1 MSRRSPF
8 TVIELLTVTV
18 IISILA
24 ALVLGVAKFA
34 SGKAHETK
42 TLAKLVA
49 FEDAVEQF
57 KQDRG
62 FFPSSVF
69 SSSDG
74 ATGVIVRLGKLDNY
88 KSGSIG
94 EDVDEAGTTEGHYF
108 LSKGKFVNSQ
118 TGGTYLTGYKGGE
131 YLDGWGR
138 PFLYQCDGDQNNE
151 QTFDI
156 WSAGRDGKVGT
167 DDDVTNWKR
176 N

>member
-1 MSRRSPF
+1 M
-8 TVIELLTVTV
+8 
-18 IISILA
+18 
-24 ALVLGVAKFA
+24 
-34 SGKAHETK
+34 
-42 TLAKLVA
+42 A

-74 ATGVIVRLGKLDNY
+74 ATGHIVRLGKLDNY
-88 KSGSIG
+88 KSGQY
-94 EDVDEAGTTEGHYF
+94 VDEVGKTEAGKTERRCF

>member
-8 TVIELLTVTV
+8 TIIELLTVTV

-24 ALVLGVAKFA
+24 ALVLGVAKYA
-34 SGKAHETK
+34 SGKAHESK
-42 TLAKLVA
+42 TLAKLVTL
-49 FEDAVEQF
+49 EDAIEQF

-62 FFPSSVF
+62 FFPASNDASG
-69 SSSDG
+69 S
-74 ATGVIVRLGKLDNY
+74 IVRLGKIDNY

-94 EDVDEAGTTEGHYF
+94 EDVDDAATTDRHYL
-108 LSKGKFVNSQ
+108 LSNGKFVNSQ
-118 TGGTYLTGYKGGE
+118 TGGTYLNGYKGGK
-131 YLDGWGR
+131 YLDAWGR
-138 PFLYQCDGDQNNE
+138 PFLYRCDGYQRNK